1 MLFKLIIE
9 ANKKIQSIFLFA
21 DTKITKIQN
30 IGYIAKLDAN
40 KKEILN
46 VYLDRKSACKLNNYK
61 SLASLDEP
69 VKQFKI
75 SNGYYYILYNDC
87 DDLLINEFEKKY
99 GKNKKSL
106 IFYFCP

>member
-9 ANKKIQSIFLFA
+9 ANKKILCIFLFA

-69 VKQFKI
+69 VKQLIKKAMLF
-75 SNGYYYILYNDC
+75 
-87 DDLLINEFEKKY
+87 LLIIEEKIKI
-99 GKNKKSL
+99 KD
-106 IFYFCP
+106 FYF